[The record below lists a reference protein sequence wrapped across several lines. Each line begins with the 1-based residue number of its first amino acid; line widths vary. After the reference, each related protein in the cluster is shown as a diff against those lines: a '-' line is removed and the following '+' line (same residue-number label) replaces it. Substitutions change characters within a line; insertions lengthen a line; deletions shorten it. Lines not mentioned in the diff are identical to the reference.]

1 MHKHSKMIR
10 IFSFAMLLAGLTS
23 AVSAQQSYSFTAK
36 EAVDHALKHVTEI
49 KNLKIDRDIRIASNR
64 EITGA
69 AYPQISGSF
78 GMQKFFDIPVT
89 LLPDFVSP
97 AVYGVLQEKGVK
109 DGSGNAITAP
119 NTPPQFF
126 PAQFGV
132 PWQSTAGISFQQ
144 LLFQPDVFV
153 GLQARAASVKLA
165 DQNIRIMEDSVKSSV
180 SRAYYGVLIA
190 EKRRFFLE
198 ETLNRFGKL
207 MKDQEKLFANGF
219 AERLDI
225 DKTQVALNNLQ
236 TTKTQLDN
244 LISLGYASLKFVMG
258 LNQSDTLKLTDSLTS
273 ELVKGALLQGAD
285 FKYEDRNE
293 IQLLNTATE
302 LQQLDLKRYKL
313 QYVPTVAAFWNVSRN
328 ALRQEFNFF
337 NSDFPWFK
345 TNLAGLNVS
354 VPIFD
359 GFQKQSRIKQAQ
371 LRLEKTQNDKAY
383 LQRAIDLQ
391 REVSV
396 TVLRNALS
404 SLDVQERNL
413 KLAEKVFLTTK
424 KKYEQGLGSSFE
436 ILQADQEFQTAQGN
450 YFQALYDAMNAK
462 IGYNRAIG
470 KL

>member
-1 MHKHSKMIR
+1 MIR
-10 IFSFAMLLAGLTS
+10 LVSLTMMLAGILPP
-23 AVSAQQSYSFTAK
+23 VLAQQSYSFSAK
-36 EAVDHALKHVTEI
+36 EAVDHALKNVTEI
-49 KNLKIDRDIRIASNR
+49 KNLKIDREIRIAANK

-69 AYPQISGSF
+69 AYPQITGSF

-97 AVYGVLQEKGVK
+97 AVYGVLQDKGVK

-153 GLQARAASVKLA
+153 GLQARTASVKLA
-165 DQNIRIMEDSVKSSV
+165 EQNIRLMEDSVKSSV
-180 SRAYYGVLIA
+180 TRAYYGVLIA
-190 EKRRFFLE
+190 EKRRLFLN
-198 ETLNRFGKL
+198 ETLDRFGKL
-207 MKDQEKLFANGF
+207 LKDQEKLYANGF

-225 DKTQVALNNLQ
+225 DKTQVAFNNLQ
-236 TTKTQLDN
+236 TTRAQLDN
-244 LISLGYASLKFVMG
+244 LVALGYASLKFIMG
-258 LNQSDTLKLTDSLTS
+258 LKQSDTLKLKDSLS
-273 ELVKGALLQGAD
+273 SDLVKGALLQGSD

-302 LQQLDLKRYKL
+302 LQQLDIKRYKL

-337 NSDFPWFK
+337 DSDLPWFK

-371 LRLEKTQNDKAY
+371 LRLEKTQNDRAY
-383 LQRAIDLQ
+383 LERAIDLQ
-391 REVSV
+391 REVSLS
-396 TVLRNALS
+396 VLRNALS
-404 SLDVQERNL
+404 SLDVQERNM
-413 KLAEKVFLTTK
+413 KLAEKVFQTTK

-436 ILQADQEFQTAQGN
+436 ILQADQEFQLAQGN
-450 YFQALYDAMNAK
+450 YFQALYDAMSAR

>member
-1 MHKHSKMIR
+1 MYKHSKMIR
-10 IFSFAMLLAGLTS
+10 ILTLGMLLAGLLPP
-23 AVSAQQSYSFTAK
+23 ASAQQSYSFSAK

-49 KNLKIDRDIRIASNR
+49 RNLQIDRDIRLAANK

-69 AYPQISGSF
+69 AYPQVTGSVS
-78 GMQKFFDIPVT
+78 MQKFFDIPVT

-97 AVYGVLQEKGVK
+97 AVYGVLQDKGVK

-153 GLQARAASVKLA
+153 GLQARAGSVKLA
-165 DQNIRIMEDSVKSSV
+165 DLNIRIMEDSVKSSV

-190 EKRRFFLE
+190 EKRRIFLS
-198 ETLNRFGKL
+198 ETLDRFARL

-225 DKTQVALNNLQ
+225 EKTQVALNNLQ
-236 TTKTQLDN
+236 TTKSQLDN
-244 LISLGYASLKFVMG
+244 LITLGYASLKFVMG
-258 LNQSDTLKLTDSLTS
+258 LNQADTLKLRDSLTAD
-273 ELVKGALLQGAD
+273 LVKGALLQGAD
-285 FKYEDRNE
+285 FKYDDRPE
-293 IQLLNTATE
+293 MQLLNTATD
-302 LQQLDLKRYKL
+302 LQRLDVKRYKL
-313 QYVPTVAAFWNVSRN
+313 QYIPTVAAFWNVSRN

-337 NSDFPWFK
+337 DGDQPWFK

-371 LRLEKTQNDKAY
+371 LRLEKTENDKAY

-391 REVSV
+391 REVSLS
-396 TVLRNALS
+396 VLRNALA
-404 SLDVQERNL
+404 SLDVQERNM

-436 ILQADQEFQTAQGN
+436 ILQADQEFQLAQGN

>member
-10 IFSFAMLLAGLTS
+10 SLTITFLLA
-23 AVSAQQSYSFTAK
+23 AVFSPALSQQRFTYTAK
-36 EAVDHALKHVTEI
+36 QSVDHALKNVTEI
-49 KNLKIDRDIRIASNR
+49 RNLRIDRDIRIAANR

-78 GMQKFFDIPVT
+78 GMQHFFDIPVT
-89 LLPDFVSP
+89 LLPDFISP
-97 AVYGVLQEKGVK
+97 AVYGVLKDNGVK
-109 DGSGNAITAP
+109 DGGGNPITQP
-119 NTPPQFF
+119 NTPAQYF

-132 PWQSTAGISFQQ
+132 PWQSTAGLSFQQ

-153 GLQARAASVKLA
+153 GLQARAGSVKFA
-165 DQNIRIMEDSVKSSV
+165 DLNIRIMEDSVKSSV
-180 SRAYYGVLIA
+180 YRAYYGVLIA
-190 EKRRFFLE
+190 EKRKLYLN
-198 ETLNRFGKL
+198 ETLNRFGLL

-225 DKTQVALNNLQ
+225 EKTQVAMNNLQ
-236 TTKTQLDN
+236 TTKSQLEN
-244 LISLGYASLKFVMG
+244 LITLGYASLKFVMG
-258 LNQSDTLKLTDSLTS
+258 LNQADTLFLTDSLTS
-273 ELVKGALLQGAD
+273 GLVKGALLQGAD
-285 FKYEDRNE
+285 FSYDDRNE
-293 IQLLNTATE
+293 MRLLNTATE

-313 QYVPTVAAFWNVSRN
+313 QYIPTVAAFWSVSRN

-337 NSDFPWFK
+337 DSDLPWFK
-345 TNLAGLNVS
+345 SNLAGLSVN

-359 GFQKQSRIKQAQ
+359 GFQKQSRIKQAR
-371 LRLEKTQNDKAY
+371 LRLEKTENDRNY
-383 LQRAIDLQ
+383 LKRVIDLQ

-396 TVLRNALS
+396 AILRNALS
-404 SLDVQERNL
+404 SLDLQERNL

-462 IGYNRAIG
+462 IGYYRAVG

>member
-10 IFSFAMLLAGLTS
+10 ILSLGILLAGLLPPVT
-23 AVSAQQSYSFTAK
+23 AQQSYSFSAK

-49 KNLKIDRDIRIASNR
+49 RNLQIDRDIRVAANK

-69 AYPQISGSF
+69 AYPQVTGSVS
-78 GMQKFFDIPVT
+78 MQKFFDIPVT

-97 AVYGVLQEKGVK
+97 AVYGVLQDKGVK

-153 GLQARAASVKLA
+153 GLQARAGSVKLA
-165 DQNIRIMEDSVKSSV
+165 DLNIRIMEDSVKSSV

-190 EKRRFFLE
+190 EKRRIFLS
-198 ETLNRFGKL
+198 ETLDRFARL

-225 DKTQVALNNLQ
+225 EKTQVALNNLQ

-244 LISLGYASLKFVMG
+244 LITLGYASLKFVMG
-258 LNQSDTLKLTDSLTS
+258 LNQADTLKLKDSLTAD
-273 ELVKGALLQGAD
+273 LVKGALLQGAD
-285 FKYEDRNE
+285 FKYDDRHE
-293 IQLLNTATE
+293 MQLLNTATD
-302 LQQLDLKRYKL
+302 LQRLDVKRYKL
-313 QYVPTVAAFWNVSRN
+313 QYIPTVAAFWNVSRN

-337 NSDFPWFK
+337 DGDLPWFK
-345 TNLAGLNVS
+345 TNLAGLSVS

-371 LRLEKTQNDKAY
+371 LRLEKTENDKAY

-391 REVSV
+391 REVSLS
-396 TVLRNALS
+396 VLRNALA
-404 SLDVQERNL
+404 SLDVQERNM

-436 ILQADQEFQTAQGN
+436 ILQADQEFQLAQGN